1 MIGAAIG
8 SGIAAVTAE
17 RGGADFLLA
26 VNAGRMRNRG
36 APSIASM
43 LPCHDPT
50 SLTDDFLAKEVL
62 PIVRIPV
69 LLGVSCWGAESG
81 GEEVVARVRALG
93 AAGAVNFPNATL
105 MSAGMRKLLEKSGRG
120 SAHEIGILKAVQ
132 DAGLASLYYCGT
144 REQARMA
151 AEAGL
156 DTILL
161 NFGWNVGGVAG
172 HERRASLEEVG
183 LVTHEHALMIRRI
196 NPRARILLE
205 GGPIITAE
213 DLGYVARFSTI
224 DGYVGGSTL
233 DRLPY
238 EESVMNRIAG
248 YRHATS
254 DVVDLDDEQESI
266 LAWGRRHQFVGR
278 SRALLAYLGTL
289 RSLCAPTHPL
299 ALFHETGLDL
309 GPSIN
314 ALAGRRPA
322 RPVVYLDPA
331 EASFPGQVAQQLFG
345 RDAGDIGLL
354 ADAQSPLLVLQSVEN
369 LLPSVQRRLAR
380 TLRQRTVTARGARR
394 RMPVTARCIFAFER
408 SERLQSF
415 PRELAEELATLLAG
429 WSVSVPPLRDRV
441 EDLSEHIVLICER
454 EGIAAGAVPRL
465 SSAAMQDFRRHR
477 WSRNDAELEEI
488 VGRLVRTASSAALSH
503 EDAERLLRTAGH
515 AETAPS
521 AGELERTR
529 IVDALWRNGFHRG
542 RTAAALNISRKT
554 LYNKMQKFG
563 LGN

>member
-36 APSIASM
+36 AASIASM

-50 SLTDDFLAKEVL
+50 SLTEDFLAKEVL

-69 LLGVSCWGAESG
+69 LLGVNCWGAESG
-81 GEEVVARVRALG
+81 GESVVDRVRSLG

-105 MSAGMRKLLEKSGRG
+105 MSAGMRVLLDKAGRG
-120 SAHEIGILKAVQ
+120 AAHEIETLRAVQ

-156 DTILL
+156 DMILL

-172 HERRASLEEVG
+172 HERRSSLEEVG
-183 LVTHEHALMIRRI
+183 LVTHEHARMIRRI

-254 DVVDLDDEQESI
+254 DVGDLDEAQESL
-266 LAWGRRHQFVGR
+266 LAWGWRHGFVGR
-278 SRALLAYLGTL
+278 SRALLAYLGSL
-289 RSLCAPTHPL
+289 RSRAASTHPL
-299 ALFHETGLDL
+299 ALFHEAGADL
-309 GPSIN
+309 EPSLV

-322 RPVVYLDPA
+322 RPVVHVDPI
-331 EASFPGQVAQQLFG
+331 EATFPGQVAHQLFG
-345 RDAGDIGLL
+345 RDAGDVGLL
-354 ADAQSPLLVLQSVEN
+354 ADPQSPLVVLHRVER
-369 LLPSVQRRLAR
+369 LLPSLQRRLAR
-380 TLRQRTVTARGARR
+380 TLRQATVTSRGARR
-394 RMPVTARCIFAFER
+394 RMPLAARCVFAFER
-408 SERLQSF
+408 SERLESF
-415 PRELAEELATLLAG
+415 PADLADELGRVLVG
-429 WSVSVPPLRDRV
+429 WSVAVPPLRDRV
-441 EDLSEHIVLICER
+441 EDLFEHVARICER
-454 EGIAAGAVPRL
+454 AGVAADAAPNL
-465 SSAAMQDFRRHR
+465 SPAAMQDFRRHP
-477 WSRNDAELEEI
+477 WSRNEAELEEI
-488 VGRLVRTASSAALSH
+488 VGRLLKSETSGAISH
-503 EDAERLLRTAGH
+503 EDAARVLHTAGH
-515 AETAPS
+515 AEKAPP
-521 AGELERTR
+521 ANELERAR

-542 RTAAALNISRKT
+542 RTAASLNISRKT
-554 LYNKMQKFG
+554 LYNKMRKFG
-563 LGN
+563 LGS